1 MAFVDY
7 VDVGGSRYYV
17 KDKNAI
23 HMDEWLDIVYPVGSI
38 YMNVNNIAPSTIF
51 GGTWEKLE
59 GKFLLG
65 SSSEYELG
73 SEGGSANSIVPIHN
87 HVVSGS
93 VVANGSHSHGS
104 PSGWTFSIYKGSR
117 SSESIGKI
125 SGTSWKIS
133 QVGNSGAWGGF
144 NSTASAGS
152 HDHSVNITSQNS
164 GENGIGKNMP
174 PYLVVNIWKRV
185 EDQ

>member
-1 MAFVDY
+1 MAFVEY
-7 VDVGGSRYYV
+7 VDVGGSRYDV

-38 YMNVNNIAPSTIF
+38 YMNVNNIDPSTIF

-59 GKFLLG
+59 GKFLLA

-73 SEGGSANSIVPIHN
+73 SEGGSADSIVPIHN

-93 VVANGSHSHGS
+93 VVVNGSHSHGS
-104 PSGWTFSIYKGSR
+104 PSGWTFSTYKGSR
-117 SSESIGKI
+117 SSELIGGI
-125 SGTSWKIS
+125 SGTTWKIS
-133 QVGNSGAWGGF
+133 QVGKSGAWSGS
-144 NSTASAGS
+144 NSTASSGNHS
-152 HDHSVNITSQNS
+152 HSFNVNSANS
-164 GENGIGKNMP
+164 GESGIGKNMP